1 MLNPT
6 GKTFYD
12 TVLAGSFST
21 DSIKDIDTKTGATL
35 TANATV
41 TSVSVVDYAGE
52 TDGWGKSLIESG
64 EGDMLN
70 PTGKTFHDTV
80 LGGSFSTDSISGID
94 TKTGATLTAKGI
106 MEAVN
111 KAVAANNQ

>member
-1 MLNPT
+1 
-6 GKTFYD
+6 
-12 TVLAGSFST
+12 
-21 DSIKDIDTKTGATL
+21 
-35 TANATV
+35 
-41 TSVSVVDYAGE
+41 
-52 TDGWGKSLIESG
+52 
-64 EGDMLN
+64 MLN